1 MFIHGLHMI
10 AHLMAEP
17 SADECIAERLSLP
30 LSSGTATSCTRRLT
44 KQSGRPGA
52 VPNKP
57 PTVAQ
62 RRPTAIVRT
71 RVYEAEGALVRTR
84 VYEAEGA
91 LVRTRAC
98 EGALVRTRACEAEG
112 ALVRG
117 AALGA
122 CPPRLAPPQS
132 TLALCPRL
140 VPSVASSRIRAVG
153 STAHTI
159 IPSISLCQVE
169 GTRLLIGLASRWASP
184 SPSRHA
190 SPCRA
195 PRPIRAVL

>member
-52 VPNKP
+52 APNRP

-62 RRPTAIVRT
+62 RRPTAIVRTRACEAEGALVRT

-91 LVRTRAC
+91 LVRTRAY
-98 EGALVRTRACEAEG
+98 EAEG

-153 STAHTI
+153 STRTHHN
-159 IPSISLCQVE
+159 PLHQLVSS
-169 GTRLLIGLASRWASP
+169 
-184 SPSRHA
+184 
-190 SPCRA
+190 
-195 PRPIRAVL
+195 

>member
-1 MFIHGLHMI
+1 MRRRIRACKLLHCPMFIHGLHMI

-17 SADECIAERLSLP
+17 STDECIAERLSLP

-52 VPNKP
+52 APNRP

-71 RVYEAEGALVRTR
+71 RA
-84 VYEAEGA
+84 YEAEGA

-98 EGALVRTRACEAEG
+98 EAEGALVRTRAYEAEG

-153 STAHTI
+153 PTAHTI

-169 GTRLLIGLASRWASP
+169 GTRLLIGLAS
-184 SPSRHA
+184 
-190 SPCRA
+190 
-195 PRPIRAVL
+195 

>member
-52 VPNKP
+52 APNRP

-71 RVYEAEGALVRTR
+71 RA
-84 VYEAEGA
+84 YEAEGA
-91 LVRTRAC
+91 LVRTRAY
-98 EGALVRTRACEAEG
+98 EAKG

-122 CPPRLAPPQS
+122 LPPPLGPTAVHS
-132 TLALCPRL
+132 RL
-140 VPSVASSRIRAVG
+140 VPSPRAQRGLQSDQSGRIHRTHHNPLHQLVSS
-153 STAHTI
+153 
-159 IPSISLCQVE
+159 
-169 GTRLLIGLASRWASP
+169 
-184 SPSRHA
+184 
-190 SPCRA
+190 
-195 PRPIRAVL
+195 

>member
-52 VPNKP
+52 APNRP

-71 RVYEAEGALVRTR
+71 RAYEA
-84 VYEAEGA
+84 
-91 LVRTRAC
+91 

-169 GTRLLIGLASRWASP
+169 GTRLLIGLAS
-184 SPSRHA
+184 
-190 SPCRA
+190 
-195 PRPIRAVL
+195 